1 MEIKEVLRRKENP
14 RTLGT
19 TVELKIGKKELQE
32 LSIEQLKKLLPCGIK
47 GEDYKLVREVLMEKE
62 W

>member
-1 MEIKEVLRRKENP
+1 MEIKDILLRKPNP

-19 TVELKIGKKELQE
+19 TVELKIGKEELRK
-32 LSIEQLKKLLPCGIK
+32 LSVEQLKKLLPCGIK
-47 GEDYKLVREVLMEKE
+47 GEDYKLVREIIMEKE